1 MIDSVNIANGSLE
14 EFHAS
19 LGGESHWKELA
30 RIRWKDAIHDPNQL
44 RRAGKE
50 TVKTVATKGADVVA
64 VAVAVVG
71 LLYAAASAGGE
82 NNDSENSSGDDPEGS
97 TDDESEESWDDE

>member
-1 MIDSVNIANGSLE
+1 MIDSVNAVNGSLE
-14 EFHAS
+14 EFHAL
-19 LGGESHWKELA
+19 LGDESHWKELA

-50 TVKTVATKGADVVA
+50 TVKTVATKGAAVVVVA
-64 VAVAVVG
+64 VAG

-82 NNDSENSSGDDPEGS
+82 SNDSENSSGDDPEGS

>member
-1 MIDSVNIANGSLE
+1 MIDSVNTANGSLE

-19 LGGESHWKELA
+19 LGGEFHWKELA

-50 TVKTVATKGADVVA
+50 IFKTAAIGLGAVVA
-64 VAVAVVG
+64 LG
-71 LLYAAASAGGE
+71 LLAAASAGGE
-82 NNDSENSSGDDPEGS
+82 SKENSSGDDPEDS